1 MVAPG
6 TDRGGDLLS
15 DPLGKGDRKS
25 SLGKAGG
32 VQGKGNRFPIP
43 LRILNGGALTS
54 LAKPS
59 TPDLGRPEAAQ
70 WIEGHFDWSAFQAP

>member
-6 TDRGGDLLS
+6 ANGGGNLLS

-25 SLGKAGG
+25 GLSQAGG

-59 TPDLGRPEAAQ
+59 TPNLGGPEATQ